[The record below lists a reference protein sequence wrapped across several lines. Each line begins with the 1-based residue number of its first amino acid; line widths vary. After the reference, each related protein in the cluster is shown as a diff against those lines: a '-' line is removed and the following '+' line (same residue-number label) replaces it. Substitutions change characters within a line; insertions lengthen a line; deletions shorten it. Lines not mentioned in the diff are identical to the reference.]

1 MNQTETKEVALAPKP
16 HHVTDVYIPSQ
27 SDWNF
32 MVQWGKQAIMTG
44 MLPPSIK
51 SAEAAAIIIL
61 KGREL
66 GLSFMTS
73 IAHIHVVNGKPT
85 MSAELIQGLAR
96 KNLPGLVINIIE
108 SDDRIAEIEFIRP
121 ERGSKAFRQ
130 KFTMDQA
137 IVAKLTNKDVWK
149 QYPAAMLWS
158 RAVTAGLRKVCP
170 EALMGIS
177 YTPEEMGANVDGDG
191 NVIETTGKTI
201 VDKPI
206 PPVIPPVEKP
216 IEPKPVIVI
225 KPKDTDPELPQSPPL
240 SEDPDSAAKKAE
252 GYKVKGLKMQLALTD
267 DQLKEELFKEFKT
280 ESWVSLTLSQMK
292 AFTAIL
298 EQHRENMNRMSPP
311 IEQSSDPESFNNFQR
326 NL

>member
-1 MNQTETKEVALAPKP
+1 MNQTETKEVALSPKP
-16 HHVTDVYIPSQ
+16 HHVTEVYIPSQ
-27 SDWNF
+27 NDWNF
-32 MVQWGKQAIMTG
+32 MVQWGKQAIITG
-44 MLPPSIK
+44 MLPTSIK
-51 SAEAAAIIIL
+51 NAEAAAIIIL

-96 KNLPGLVINIIE
+96 KNLPGLVINILQ
-108 SDDRIAEIEFIRP
+108 SDDKVAKIEFIRP
-121 ERGSKAFRQ
+121 ERGSKSYEQTFS
-130 KFTMDQA
+130 MDQA
-137 IVAKLTNKDVWK
+137 IAAKLNSKDVWK

-201 VDKPI
+201 VDKP
-206 PPVIPPVEKP
+206 PSPVISTVEKP
-216 IEPKPVIVI
+216 VEPKHVINV
-225 KPKDTDPELPQSPPL
+225 KPKESDPESQPPP

-252 GYKVKGLKMQLALTD
+252 SYKVKGLKMQLALSD

-280 ESWVSLTLSQMK
+280 ESWVTLSLSQMK

-298 EQHRENMNRMSPP
+298 EQHRDNTASP
-311 IEQSSDPESFNNFQR
+311 DPDSFSNSQGG
-326 NL
+326 L